1 MIETWNQYK
10 DWLSNTITNNQSYI
24 FRGQEN
30 PNWKLQTTFHRI
42 SEKTKIDLSAYM
54 KNIIPKVAY
63 EISSNFNEYYDLTND
78 VNMSSF
84 LAKLQ
89 HHGFPTPL
97 LDWTYSPYIA
107 AYFALK
113 DIDIRNNSID
123 YVNIYIFDFI
133 SWSNQYEQLLNLENT
148 GKFFSLLQP
157 HALNNQRVPKQMSIA
172 TVTNVNDIQNYLENT
187 QNKNPELPFL
197 QYARLPVK
205 EKPLIMNDLALMGIN
220 ELTLF
225 PGLDGL
231 CKSMK
236 IRYFG

>member
-1 MIETWNQYK
+1 MNK
-10 DWLSNTITNNQSYI
+10 
-24 FRGQEN
+24 
-30 PNWKLQTTFHRI
+30 
-42 SEKTKIDLSAYM
+42 A
-54 KNIIPKVAY
+54 
-63 EISSNFNEYYDLTND
+63 
-78 VNMSSF
+78 SF